1 MTHPTQDLDEVVHQ
15 RTRLGILA
23 VLVEAGRTQFGFLRD
38 TLGLTDGNLSRH
50 LQILE
55 SAGYVSVEKGYEG
68 RRPRTWIKPTRSGR
82 KALDAEVVALRTL
95 VSRMEQSVL
104 QSRARKAK
112 VDPLLPPSTRL
123 AST

>member
-55 SAGYVSVEKGYEG
+55 SAGYVIVEKGYEG
-68 RRPRTWIKPTRSGR
+68 RRPRTWIKTTRSGR
-82 KALDAEVVALRTL
+82 KALDAEVAALRSL

-104 QSRARKAK
+104 QSRARKAA